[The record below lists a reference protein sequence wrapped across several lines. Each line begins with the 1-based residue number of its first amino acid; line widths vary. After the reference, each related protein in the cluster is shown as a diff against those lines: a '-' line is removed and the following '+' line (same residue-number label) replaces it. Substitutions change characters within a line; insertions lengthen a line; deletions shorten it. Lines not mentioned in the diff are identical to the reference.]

1 MNQVNI
7 AISVKNKA
15 LEKAFRNGTIY
26 LSIDGVPGS
35 PEVVS
40 EAVEFRAASNGTI
53 DISSSVMFPVVAGA
67 VINKIYIGTGA
78 NSPSLAANKATIK
91 LSPENVKEFENNGT
105 FTINTLTIALV

>member
-15 LEKAFRNGTIY
+15 LEKAFRNGTIF

-40 EAVEFRAASNGTI
+40 EIVEFRAASNGTI
-53 DISSSVMFPVVAGA
+53 DINGSVMFPVVAGA
-67 VINKIYIGTGA
+67 VIDKIYIGTGG
-78 NSPSLAANKATIK
+78 SPSLAANKATIM
-91 LSPENVKEFENNGT
+91 LSEDNIKEFENNGT